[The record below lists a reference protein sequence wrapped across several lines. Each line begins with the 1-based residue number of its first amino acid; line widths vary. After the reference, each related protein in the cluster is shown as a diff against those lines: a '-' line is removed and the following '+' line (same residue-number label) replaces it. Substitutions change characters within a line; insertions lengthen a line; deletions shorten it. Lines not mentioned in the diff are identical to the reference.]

1 MTAAL
6 VMFVVMIGLIVLGF
20 DVALSMIGASA
31 IYVLITYLIEGQNLS
46 SILPQLMGDGINA
59 ELLFAVPLF
68 VLMGNLM
75 HTSGITETLMRALLK
90 GLHRLP
96 GPLGYVNV
104 LANIVMSGMSGSA
117 IADAAATSTILVRPM
132 IRSGYDP
139 AEAGALTAAAATIGP
154 ITPPSIPF
162 VLIGGLAGVS
172 IGQLFVAG
180 ILPGVLVALILI
192 MWVGFRARNLPKV
205 KVEEIFPRRTGPV
218 LSAIQLSF
226 AILLP
231 VVVVGSMVTGAATV
245 TESAAIGCA
254 LAVIGLLTV
263 FNVRDWKATY
273 RALVGSATSVGAILI
288 TVAAS
293 APIGWILAREG
304 IGNYV
309 GDFLQMM
316 AATPVLMWFVTVT
329 ALLILG
335 LALEPIPLILILTPI
350 IYPQLGGM
358 GVDPVH
364 FSVVMTLALMIGL
377 ISPPVGISLF
387 TVSQASGVPLKP
399 LLRASWPFV
408 GLLGIGAYILALVP
422 WISLWLPSLFF

>member
-6 VMFVVMIGLIVLGF
+6 IMFATMIALIIIGF
-20 DVALSMIGASA
+20 DVALAMIAASIA
-31 IYVLITYLIEGQNLS
+31 YVVIIHFAEGLDLS
-46 SILPQLMGDGINA
+46 SIIPQLMGDGMNA

-68 VLMGNLM
+68 VLMGSLM
-75 HTSGITETLMRALLK
+75 HASGITETLMRALLK
-90 GLHRLP
+90 LLGRLP

-104 LANIVMSGMSGSA
+104 LANVVMSGMSGSA
-117 IADAAATSTILVRPM
+117 IADAAATSSILVRPM
-132 IRSGYDP
+132 IRTGYDP
-139 AEAGALTAAAATIGP
+139 AQAGALTAAAATIGP
-154 ITPPSIPF
+154 IIPPSIPF

-180 ILPGVLVALILI
+180 ILPGLLVALVLVG
-192 MWVGFRARNLPKV
+192 WVALKARHLPRV
-205 KVEEIFPRRTGPV
+205 SVDEVFPRRSGPFLSLLQLLFAVFLPV
-218 LSAIQLSF
+218 L
-226 AILLP
+226 
-231 VVVVGSMVTGAATV
+231 VVGSMITGAATV

-254 LAVIGLLTV
+254 LALVGLFTL
-263 FNVRDWKATY
+263 FNVRDLSVVY

-304 IGNYV
+304 IGAHV
-309 GDFLQMM
+309 GDFLQAMSG
-316 AATPVLMWFVTVT
+316 TPVLMWFVTVT

-350 IYPQLGGM
+350 VYPQLAGM

-364 FSVVMTLALMIGL
+364 FSVVMTVALMIGL

-408 GLLGIGAYILALVP
+408 GLLGVAAYVVALVP
-422 WISLWLPSLFF
+422 WLSLWLPSLFF

>member
-6 VMFVVMIGLIVLGF
+6 IMFATMIALIIIGF
-20 DVALSMIGASA
+20 DVALAMIAAS
-31 IYVLITYLIEGQNLS
+31 IVYVVIIHFAEGLDLS
-46 SILPQLMGDGINA
+46 SIIPQLMGDGMNA

-68 VLMGNLM
+68 VLMGSLM
-75 HTSGITETLMRALLK
+75 HASGITETLMRALLK
-90 GLHRLP
+90 LLGRLP

-104 LANIVMSGMSGSA
+104 LANVVMSGMSGSA
-117 IADAAATSTILVRPM
+117 IADAAATSSILVRPM
-132 IRSGYDP
+132 IRTGYDP
-139 AEAGALTAAAATIGP
+139 AQAGALTAAAATIGP
-154 ITPPSIPF
+154 IIPPSIPF

-180 ILPGVLVALILI
+180 ILPGLLVALVLVG
-192 MWVGFRARNLPKV
+192 WVALKARHLPRV
-205 KVEEIFPRRTGPV
+205 SVDEVFPRRSGPFLSFLQLLFAVFLPV
-218 LSAIQLSF
+218 L
-226 AILLP
+226 
-231 VVVVGSMVTGAATV
+231 VVGSMITGAATV

-254 LAVIGLLTV
+254 LALIGLFTL
-263 FNVRDWKATY
+263 FNVRDLSVVY

-304 IGNYV
+304 IGTHV
-309 GDFLQMM
+309 GDFLQAMSG
-316 AATPVLMWFVTVT
+316 TPVLMWFVTVT

-350 IYPQLGGM
+350 VYPQLAGM

-364 FSVVMTLALMIGL
+364 FSVVMTVALMIGL

-408 GLLGIGAYILALVP
+408 GLLGVAAYVVALVP
-422 WISLWLPSLFF
+422 WLSLWLPSLFF

>member
-6 VMFVVMIGLIVLGF
+6 VMFVTMIALIVVGF
-20 DVALSMIGASA
+20 DVALAMIAASVV
-31 IYVLITYLIEGQNLS
+31 YVVIIHFAEGLNLS
-46 SILPQLMGDGINA
+46 SIIPQLMGDGMNA

-68 VLMGNLM
+68 VLMGSLM
-75 HTSGITETLMRALLK
+75 HASGITETLMRALLK
-90 GLHRLP
+90 VLGRLP

-104 LANIVMSGMSGSA
+104 LANVVMSGMSGSA
-117 IADAAATSTILVRPM
+117 IADAAATSSILVRPM
-132 IRSGYDP
+132 IRTGYDP

-154 ITPPSIPF
+154 IIPPSIPF

-180 ILPGVLVALILI
+180 ILPGLLVALVLVG
-192 MWVGFRARNLPKV
+192 WVAYRARRLPRV
-205 KVEEIFPRRTGPV
+205 GVDEVFPRRSGPV
-218 LSAIQLSF
+218 LSFLQLLFAAIMP
-226 AILLP
+226 IL
-231 VVVVGSMVTGAATV
+231 VVGSMISGAATV

-254 LAVIGLLTV
+254 LALIGLFTL
-263 FNVRDWKATY
+263 FNVRDLSVVYK
-273 RALVGSATSVGAILI
+273 ALVSSATSVGAILI

-304 IGNYV
+304 VGVYV
-309 GDFLQMM
+309 GDFLQAMSG
-316 AATPVLMWFVTVT
+316 TPVLMWFVTVT
-329 ALLILG
+329 ALLVLG

-350 IYPQLGGM
+350 VYPQLGGM

-364 FSVVMTLALMIGL
+364 FSVVMTVALMIGL

-408 GLLGIGAYILALVP
+408 GLLGIAAYVVALVP
-422 WISLWLPSLFF
+422 WLSLWLPSLFF